1 MSYLLY
7 FLLIILSVADYW
19 TTFIILSRG
28 GVEKNPLV
36 NFFIKRWGIKLG
48 ILAIKAIPLLAMGVL
63 IYLYPSVTI
72 DFLIFLVTIYCWAVW
87 HNFREIK

>member
-7 FLLIILSVADYW
+7 FLLIILSIADYW
-19 TTFIILSRG
+19 TTFIILSHG

-48 ILAIKAIPLLAMGVL
+48 ILVIKAIPLLAMGVL
-63 IYLYPSVTI
+63 VYLYPSVTI
-72 DFLIFLVTIYCWAVW
+72 DFLIFLVTLYCWAVW
-87 HNFREIK
+87 HNFREMK

>member
-48 ILAIKAIPLLAMGVL
+48 ILAIKAIPLFVMGVL
-63 IYLYPSVTI
+63 VYLYPSVTI
-72 DFLIFLVTIYCWAVW
+72 GFLIFIVTLYCWAVW
-87 HNFREIK
+87 HNFREMK

>member
-7 FLLIILSVADYW
+7 FLLIILSIADYW
-19 TTFIILSRG
+19 TTFIILSHG

-48 ILAIKAIPLLAMGVL
+48 ILVIKAIPILAMGVL
-63 IYLYPSVTI
+63 VYLYPSVTI
-72 DFLIFLVTIYCWAVW
+72 DFLIFLVTLYCWAVW
-87 HNFREIK
+87 HNFREMK

>member
-28 GVEKNPLV
+28 GVEKKSPCQ
-36 NFFIKRWGIKLG
+36 FFYKK
-48 ILAIKAIPLLAMGVL
+48 MG
-63 IYLYPSVTI
+63 
-72 DFLIFLVTIYCWAVW
+72 
-87 HNFREIK
+87 N